1 MPHSADKV
9 AVCCCYAAFVLRQN
23 THIAAQAG
31 AAGRSGNGS
40 AGINKG
46 VDIAAVHSLL
56 INLLGCR
63 DDNHTHMVAY
73 LVAFEN
79 FGSLFKIFQ
88 TAIGAGADDN
98 LVDFDCM
105 TFLSRMSVFRQ
116 MRISNNR
123 NKLVELNIEYAE
135 VYLASPYTAAASA
148 ITGYITSPEEVVK

>member
-1 MPHSADKV
+1 MTHAAAEVTVGGGNSSFA
-9 AVCCCYAAFVLRQN
+9 CCEDAHVTAK
-23 THIAAQAG
+23 AG
-31 AAGRSGNGS
+31 TAGRSGNGS

-46 VDIAAVHSLL
+46 INITAVHSLL

-63 DDNHTHMVAY
+63 DDNHTHMVAN

-79 FGSLFKIFQ
+79 FGSLFKILQ
-88 TAIGAGADDN
+88 TAVGTGTDDN

-123 NKLVELNIEYAE
+123 NEFV
-135 VYLASPYTAAASA
+135 
-148 ITGYITSPEEVVK
+148 